1 LPPIQKQAPIS
12 TIRERCRICYACIR
26 NCPTKAIGIFKD
38 AAEIIPHRCI
48 GCGTCI
54 RVCSQQAKVLADA
67 IRETEK
73 HLQSSSPVVA
83 VLGCSFTG
91 FFHDLH
97 PAQMVTA
104 LQQLGFDEVLEG
116 AAGAEL
122 IAPEYR
128 RAYASNSDTPLISS
142 HCPSIVELI
151 ERHHPQLLKNLV
163 PVVSPMIAIGRFIK
177 TRRGPKT
184 RVVYISSCIG
194 GKFEIHSEPVT
205 GAIDTVLSYAELNLM
220 LNQRKIDP
228 SRLKHSPMSGPPT
241 SKGRSFS
248 IIGGPLHN
256 FDFTNDRLDP
266 DVISTVGEQNSID
279 VIRDLAAGRLS
290 PRFVDVRF
298 CKNGCVG
305 GPART
310 NRLTAFSKRKRI
322 IDYIN
327 QEIPYRT
334 AAEYCGGD
342 CIDLK
347 RSFSNKM
354 QVMER
359 PSGEIIKRI
368 LLETGKFSEIDEL
381 NCGSCGYPTCRD
393 HAIAVYQGLADKK
406 MCLPYSIRQLEED
419 RTKLE
424 QQYELARRALD
435 QEYAGTRIIGDDHH
449 TQTVLHLIKQVGP
462 TPTTV
467 LIRGESGT
475 GKELTARAI
484 HEASQRADKPMVT
497 VNCTTLTDDLL
508 ESELFGHKRGAFTGA
523 IADKKGLFEAA
534 NGGTIFLDEIGD
546 ITPKLQAGLLR
557 VLDNGEIKPVG
568 STKTI
573 EVDVRIIAATNRAL
587 EEGIAQGWF
596 REDLFYRLNVFTIT
610 LPPLRSRMSTLPLL
624 IDHFIVNM
632 ARRLGKQVHSIDNI
646 ARQALCCYH
655 WPGNIREL
663 QNIIERSI
671 VLTPDQTIHL
681 EQLPVALAQLL
692 EQKNGKI
699 FKAGEDLKS
708 HRKEEINRIEAEIL
722 IRFLKKT
729 KGNVSAAAQ
738 MSEIPRRTFY
748 RMMERSGIKSEEFKH

>member
-1 LPPIQKQAPIS
+1 MKQKQAPIS

-54 RVCSQQAKVLADA
+54 QVCSQQAKVLADA
-67 IRETEK
+67 IRETEGHLKGK
-73 HLQSSSPVVA
+73 HPVVA
-83 VLGCSFTG
+83 VLGCSFPG
-91 FFHDLH
+91 FFHDLD

-104 LQQLGFDEVLEG
+104 LHKLGFDEVLEG

-122 IAPEYR
+122 IAP
-128 RAYASNSDTPLISS
+128 AYQQALDNESEGPLISS
-142 HCPSIVELI
+142 HCPSITELI
-151 ERHHPQLLKNLV
+151 ERHYPQLIKNLA

-177 TRRGPKT
+177 TRRGSKT
-184 RVVYISSCIG
+184 KVVYISSCIG
-194 GKFEIHSEPVT
+194 GKFEILSDSVK
-205 GAIDTVLSYAELNLM
+205 GAIDTVLTYAELNLM
-220 LNQRKIDP
+220 LRQRKIDP
-228 SRLKHSPMSGPPT
+228 SRLKQSPMSGPPT

-256 FDFTNDRLDP
+256 FDFNNNRLDP
-266 DVISTVGEQNSID
+266 DVISTVGKQNSID
-279 VIRDLAAGRLS
+279 VIRDLVAGRLN

-298 CKNGCVG
+298 CQNGCVG

-310 NRLTAFSKRKRI
+310 NRLTPFSKRKRI

-327 QEIPYRT
+327 QEIPYDT
-334 AAEYCGGD
+334 PQYYQDGKDINLE
-342 CIDLK
+342 

-354 QVMER
+354 QVLER
-359 PSGEIIKRI
+359 PNSEIIKRI
-368 LLETGKFSEIDEL
+368 LLETDKFSEDDEL

-393 HAIAVYQGLADKK
+393 HAIAIYQGLADKK
-406 MCLPYSIRQLEED
+406 MCLPYSIRRLEQD

-424 QQYELARRALD
+424 QQYQLARRALD
-435 QEYAGTRIIGDDHH
+435 QEHAGTRIIGDDHH
-449 TQTVLHLIKQVGP
+449 TQGVLHLIKQVGP

-497 VNCTTLTDDLL
+497 VNCTTLSDDLL
-508 ESELFGHKRGAFTGA
+508 ESELFGHKKGSFTGA
-523 IADKKGLFEAA
+523 IAEKKGLFETA

-546 ITPKLQAGLLR
+546 ITSKLQAELLR
-557 VLDNGEIKPVG
+557 VLDNGEVKPVG

-573 EVDVRIIAATNRAL
+573 EVDVRVIAATNRPL
-587 EEGIAQGWF
+587 EEGITKGWF

-610 LPPLRSRMSTLPLL
+610 LPPLRSRLSALPKL
-624 IDHFIVNM
+624 IDHFIINT
-632 ARRLGKQVHSIDNI
+632 ARRLGKAVHSIDND
-646 ARQALCCYH
+646 ARRALSCYQ

-663 QNIIERSI
+663 QNIIERAI
-671 VLTPDQTIHL
+671 VLTPDQAIHL

-692 EQKNGKI
+692 DNSEEQPIPMAN
-699 FKAGEDLKS
+699 DLKT
-708 HRKEEINRIEAEIL
+708 HRKQQINKLETEVL
-722 IRFLKKT
+722 VRFLTKT
-729 KGNVSAAAQ
+729 KGNVSAAAR
-738 MSEIPRRTFY
+738 MAGIPRRSFY
-748 RMMERSGIKSEEFKH
+748 RMMERSGIERQRFT